1 MHTGTQPAGNG
12 PVSQPAMLAKR
23 RVTHSP
29 RYGRVIFV
37 RPPGRLTPE
46 AFEVRALLAGYIAV
60 IGGRVIEPG
69 TAEAT
74 AYSERYGRFGD

>member
-1 MHTGTQPAGNG
+1 MHTDTRPTGTGPANH
-12 PVSQPAMLAKR
+12 PVMLAER
-23 RVTHSP
+23 RVTYSP

-37 RPPGRLTPE
+37 RPRGRLTSE

-69 TAEAT
+69 TADAT
-74 AYSERYGRFGD
+74 LYSERYDRFGD

>member
-1 MHTGTQPAGNG
+1 MHAGTQPAGTGAAN
-12 PVSQPAMLAKR
+12 QPDMPATR
-23 RVTHSP
+23 RVTHTP
-29 RYGRVIFV
+29 RCGRVIFV

-74 AYSERYGRFGD
+74 AYRKRYGRVVD

>member
-1 MHTGTQPAGNG
+1 MHTDTRPAGTG
-12 PVSQPAMLAKR
+12 PADQPVMLAER
-23 RVTHSP
+23 RVMHSP
-29 RYGRVIFV
+29 RYGRVILV
-37 RPPGRLTPE
+37 RPPGHLTSE

-74 AYSERYGRFGD
+74 LCVQRAREGD

>member
-1 MHTGTQPAGNG
+1 MQTDTRPDSTGTADH
-12 PVSQPAMLAKR
+12 PVMLAER

-37 RPPGRLTPE
+37 RPRGRLTSE
-46 AFEVRALLAGYIAV
+46 AFEVRALLAGYLAV

-74 AYSERYGRFGD
+74 LCVQRAREGD